1 MATSN
6 PSGFKAIGPVLRVTE
21 YVKRTNAAI
30 YPNDMVHMDPIGGKV
45 SVATAGSTNLLGTA
59 QGYVAATG
67 TKVLVNDDP
76 DQHYYVQLYSTTAS
90 AQTAV
95 GRNVDLLATAGNA
108 TFLCSRQRAGSG
120 AVTLA
125 TAQLRI
131 LELHPTDGATAS
143 GRVRVVI
150 NEHHLDKKTGGVASA

>member
-6 PSGFKAIGPVLRVTE
+6 PSGFHAIGPILQVSE

-30 YPNDMVHMDPIGGKV
+30 YPNDMVHMDPVGGKI
-45 SVATAGSTNLLGTA
+45 SVATAGSTNLVGVALNYAAAAGTTA
-59 QGYVAATG
+59 LVA
-67 TKVLVNDDP
+67 DDP
-76 DQHYYVQLYSTTAS
+76 DQQYYVQLYGTTAS

-108 TFLCSRQRAGSG
+108 TFLASRQRAGSG

-131 LELHPTDGATAS
+131 LALHPTDGATAS

-150 NEHHLDKKTGGVASA
+150 NEHHFAKKTGGVASA